1 MELDSND
8 EVISI
13 KAGQDHTCF
22 LTKFG
27 HVLTCG
33 WGADGQLGQ
42 LDQFTVSPIPKKVKG
57 DIEGTKI
64 ISLATK
70 GDFVLALDS
79 AGEIYGWGNNEYNVS
94 LIYLCKLHFLNYLH
108 YSLNYII
115 YLEED
120 AILSPWWY
128 SRTLK
133 ITAMAIHI

>member
-1 MELDSND
+1 LFLIKNFLKGFNGYGQCGRPIVEDELYYGNKSNVQNVSKYLELDSND
-8 EVISI
+8 EVVSI

-42 LDQFTVSPIPKKVKG
+42 VDQYKVSPIPKKVKG

-79 AGEIYGWGNNEYNVS
+79 AGEVYGWGNNEYNVS
-94 LIYLCKLHFLNYLH
+94 VV
-108 YSLNYII
+108 
-115 YLEED
+115 
-120 AILSPWWY
+120 
-128 SRTLK
+128 
-133 ITAMAIHI
+133 